1 MRVMSVEDLEIDL
14 DDLQRRMD
22 GALGAL
28 RSEFAALR
36 TGDRVRAGFSKR
48 TKCGGGAHR

>member
-1 MRVMSVEDLEIDL
+1 MADDFILDT

-28 RSEFAALR
+28 RTEFASLR
-36 TGDRVRAGFSKR
+36 TGPGLGFAAR
-48 TKCGGGAHR
+48 TNYS